1 MGIAKSSVLLVPD
14 GSMTRTTW
22 TLDIDMGASRI
33 GHYFGL
39 MMDRMVGKDY
49 ETGMPNAEIGG
60 FDAEPVQLTAK
71 PTLLVSETS
80 PRDTPSVSKAYADA
94 YGQIAR
100 FMAKNKLHMAGAPL
114 GINGESTATAFTFEA
129 GIPID
134 RADVTNDDN
143 VRLAQVRGRPHHD
156 ADGEAAHRGLL
167 AHQMTGLTG
176 DPAVA
181 GDPAAAGDTG
191 LAGDPFGTQE
201 NGSRGQAPLRGH
213 MTLAGESSASA
224 IQAIL
229 STCEAARIAAAACS
243 GITPSPPP

>member
-1 MGIAKSSVLLVPD
+1 
-14 GSMTRTTW
+14 
-22 TLDIDMGASRI
+22 
-33 GHYFGL
+33 
-39 MMDRMVGKDY
+39 
-49 ETGMPNAEIGG
+49 
-60 FDAEPVQLTAK
+60 
-71 PTLLVSETS
+71 
-80 PRDTPSVSKAYADA
+80 
-94 YGQIAR
+94 
-100 FMAKNKLHMAGAPL
+100 MAKDKLHMAGAPL

-176 DPAVA
+176 DS
-181 GDPAAAGDTG
+181 
-191 LAGDPFGTQE
+191 FGTQE